1 MTSFWHTAAKASKG
15 QLRCDMIQAEFRAEP
30 EERRSIRREPPPRP
44 PALMP
49 TDDQLKLRLAEELEY
64 ARRVLD
70 GMGDTL
76 SADVN
81 VLMRHS
87 VSLQAVDVVGQIL
100 SHVAAVIRSSD
111 PADAVERIGMC
122 ELKARLTRQSI
133 R

>member
-1 MTSFWHTAAKASKG
+1 
-15 QLRCDMIQAEFRAEP
+15 
-30 EERRSIRREPPPRP
+30 
-44 PALMP
+44 
-49 TDDQLKLRLAEELEY
+49 
-64 ARRVLD
+64 VLD

-87 VSLQAVDVVGQIL
+87 DSLQAVDVVGQIL

-122 ELKARLTRQSI
+122 ELKARLTRQRI